1 MPHIDAADINKEIE
15 DSAKIK
21 DEMFGAMARV
31 ELALKPVTR
40 ATPTA
45 SPAVVPKVSAKL
57 PKLNIKHDN
66 GTLTGWSPF
75 WDAYKTA
82 IHDDVSL
89 SDTDKFNYFQS
100 LLDGRARDAFSGLS
114 LTDANYTIAVDIL
127 QHMFGDKERTI
138 AAHMEDL
145 MALESVSSDFHLGDL
160 RRLYDKTE
168 GSIHSLDALGVT
180 VELMEPCLL
189 QFL

>member
-1 MPHIDAADINKEIE
+1 
-15 DSAKIK
+15 
-21 DEMFGAMARV
+21 MFGAMARV
-31 ELALKPVTR
+31 ELALKAVPR

-45 SPAVVPKVSAKL
+45 RPEVVPKVSAKL
-57 PKLNIKHDN
+57 PKLNIKHYN

-82 IHDDVSL
+82 IHDNVSL
-89 SDTDKFNYFQS
+89 SDTDKFNYLQS
-100 LLDGRARDAFSGLS
+100 LLEGRARDAISGLS

-127 QHMFGDKERTI
+127 QRRFGDKERTI

-145 MALESVSSDFHLGDL
+145 MSLESVSSDFYLGDL

-168 GSIHSLDALGVT
+168 GSIRSLDALGVT
-180 VELMEPCLL
+180 VESMEPCLL